1 VKIWAGSS
9 FEDPVGVYIPQ
20 DRCLRKISIY
30 PFGDKKAKTPSLN
43 ILKTGKRPRKRLYT
57 RGGDKGETGLYGASR
72 VPKDSPRVDAY
83 GTVDELNS
91 CIGVAVA
98 GCRHE
103 EISKPLKRIQADLFT
118 AGADLATEFAADGGA
133 RVPRIGGKDTER
145 LEKMVDELQG
155 KLPRLTSFILPGGS
169 ELSSSLHLA
178 RAVCRRAERRVVA
191 LGRAERINP
200 DMVPYL
206 NRLSTY
212 LFNAARYANV
222 LEGVEDEVWGQK

>member
-9 FEDPVGVYIPQ
+9 FENPVGVYIPQ

-43 ILKTGKRPRKRLYT
+43 ILITGMRPRKHLYT
-57 RGGDKGETGLYGASR
+57 RGGDKGETSLYGASR
-72 VPKDSPRVDAY
+72 VPKDSARVDAY

-91 CIGVAVA
+91 CIGVAVG

-133 RVPRIGGKDTER
+133 RVPRIGKKDTEQ

-155 KLPRLTSFILPGGS
+155 KLPRLACFILPGGS
-169 ELSSSLHLA
+169 QLSSSLHLA
-178 RAVCRRAERRVVA
+178 RGVCSWDEMRFVV
-191 LGRAERINP
+191 L
-200 DMVPYL
+200 
-206 NRLSTY
+206 
-212 LFNAARYANV
+212 
-222 LEGVEDEVWGQK
+222 